1 MSRITSFLGRH
12 KKALIVLAVLAVAG
26 TVGWMRVN
34 QAAAAAQKAAAQQ
47 VQTFT
52 LEKGDLSRT
61 LSVSGSIQSAQVTQV
76 AAAQT
81 YPVAEVLVSEGDVVA
96 EGDVLAT
103 LDTTDLDA
111 QIKVQQE
118 AVAAEKQQNDLSI
131 SQAQRRLEDARNQK
145 TIDEDVTADWDQTE
159 RDTKLRQDSLA
170 IEDAQDV
177 LVNAVTA
184 ADAPS
189 AAAQQLKTLQ
199 NAKKQCTITAPCAG
213 TITQVKAVVGGAA
226 GEIATIENQSALEAL
241 LSVREY
247 DVNQL
252 SVGQSVTLT
261 SGAKDVFHG
270 SISWIAPKATV
281 NKNGEVNENGE
292 ASYAV
297 KVSVDDATSAL
308 RLGMTAKAKV
318 LLEEKKGV
326 FSVPLDAVGTD
337 ENGETVV
344 YQKNTDA
351 EGNVTFTPI
360 PVTTGVETDL
370 SVEVSGEGLTEGME
384 LRSLA
389 DPEAMQ

>member
-1 MSRITSFLGRH
+1 MSRIISFFGRH
-12 KKALIVLAVLAVAG
+12 KKALIALAILAA
-26 TVGWMRVN
+26 VGAFGWTRMN
-34 QAAAAAQKAAAQQ
+34 QAAVAAQKAAEQQ

-61 LSVSGSIQSAQVTQV
+61 LSVSGSIQSAQVTEV

-96 EGDVLAT
+96 EGDVIAT

-111 QIKVQQE
+111 QIQVQQE
-118 AVAAEKQQNDLSI
+118 AVAAEKQQNELSI

-145 TIDEDVTADWDQTE
+145 AIDEDVTAEWEQTE
-159 RDTKLRQDSLA
+159 KDAKLRQDSLA

-177 LVNAVTA
+177 LVNAVAA

-199 NAKKQCTITAPCAG
+199 SAKAQCTITAPCSG
-213 TITQVKAVVGGAA
+213 TVTQVKAVVGGAA
-226 GEIATIENQSALEAL
+226 GAIATIENQSALEAL

-247 DVNQL
+247 DINQL
-252 SVGQSVTLT
+252 AVGQSVTLT

-270 SISWIAPKATV
+270 AIIWIAPKAA
-281 NKNGEVNENGE
+281 VNENGE
-292 ASYAV
+292 ASYGV
-297 KVSVDDATSAL
+297 KVSVDDATGAL

-344 YQKNTDA
+344 YRKNTDA
-351 EGNVTFTPI
+351 EGNVTFIPI
-360 PVTTGVETDL
+360 PVITGMENDL

-389 DPEAMQ
+389 DPEAMA

>member
-26 TVGWMRVN
+26 AVGWTRMN

-297 KVSVDDATSAL
+297 KVSVDDATGAL

>member
-1 MSRITSFLGRH
+1 MSRIISFFGRH
-12 KKALIVLAVLAVAG
+12 KKALIALVVLAAVGAF
-26 TVGWMRVN
+26 GWVRMN
-34 QAAAAAQKAAAQQ
+34 QAAEAAQKAAAQQ

-52 LEKGDLSRT
+52 LEKGELSRT
-61 LSVSGSIQSAQVTQV
+61 LSVSGSIQSAQVTEV

-96 EGDVLAT
+96 EGDVIAT

-111 QIKVQQE
+111 QIQVQQE
-118 AVAAEKQQNDLSI
+118 AVAAEKQQNEMSI

-145 TIDEDVTADWDQTE
+145 AIDEGVTADWEQTE
-159 RDTKLRQDSLA
+159 RDAKLRQDSLA

-189 AAAQQLKTLQ
+189 AAAQQLGTLQ
-199 NAKKQCTITAPCAG
+199 NAKKQCTVTAPCSG
-213 TITQVKAVVGGAA
+213 TITQVKAVAGGAA
-226 GEIATIENQSALEAL
+226 GAIATIENQSALEAL

-247 DVNQL
+247 DINQL
-252 SVGQSVTLT
+252 AVGQSVTLT

-270 SISWIAPKATV
+270 SITWIAPKAT
-281 NKNGEVNENGE
+281 VNENGE

-297 KVSVDDATSAL
+297 KVSVDDATEAL

-337 ENGETVV
+337 ENGEAVV
-344 YQKNTDA
+344 YRKDTDA

-360 PVTTGVETDL
+360 PVTTGMETEL

-389 DPEAMQ
+389 DPEAMA

>member
-1 MSRITSFLGRH
+1 MSRIISFFGRH
-12 KKALIVLAVLAVAG
+12 KKALIALAILAA
-26 TVGWMRVN
+26 VGAFGWTRMNR
-34 QAAAAAQKAAAQQ
+34 AAEAAQKAAAQQ

-61 LSVSGSIQSAQVTQV
+61 LSVSGSIQSAQVTEV

-96 EGDVLAT
+96 EGDVIAT

-111 QIKVQQE
+111 QIQVQRE
-118 AVAAEKQQNDLSI
+118 AVAAEKQQNELSI

-145 TIDEDVTADWDQTE
+145 AIDEGVTADWEQTE
-159 RDTKLRQDSLA
+159 KDAKLRQDSLA

-177 LVNAVTA
+177 LVNAVAA

-199 NAKKQCTITAPCAG
+199 SAKAQCTITAPCSG
-213 TITQVKAVVGGAA
+213 TVTQVKAVVGGAA
-226 GEIATIENQSALEAL
+226 GAIATIENQSDLEAL

-247 DVNQL
+247 DINQL
-252 SVGQSVTLT
+252 AVGQSVTLT

-270 SISWIAPKATV
+270 SITWIAPKAT
-281 NKNGEVNENGE
+281 VNENGE

-297 KVSVDDATSAL
+297 KVSVDDATEAL

-337 ENGETVV
+337 ENGEAVV
-344 YQKNTDA
+344 YRKDTDA

-360 PVTTGVETDL
+360 PVTTGMETEL
-370 SVEVSGEGLTEGME
+370 SVEVSGEGLTEGVE

-389 DPEAMQ
+389 DPEAMA

>member
-1 MSRITSFLGRH
+1 MSRIISFLGRH
-12 KKALIVLAVLAVAG
+12 KKALVALAVLAAVI
-26 TVGWMRVN
+26 VFGWVRMSR
-34 QAAAAAQKAAAQQ
+34 AAQAAQKAAAQQ

-52 LEKGDLSRT
+52 LEKGDLRRT
-61 LSVSGSIQSAQVTQV
+61 LSVSGSIQSARVTEV

-96 EGDVLAT
+96 EGDVIAT

-111 QIKVQQE
+111 QIQVQQE
-118 AVAAEKQQNDLSI
+118 AVAAEKQQNELSI

-145 TIDEDVTADWDQTE
+145 AIDEEVTAEWEQTE
-159 RDTKLRQDSLA
+159 KDAKLRQDSLA

-199 NAKKQCTITAPCAG
+199 IAKKQCTITAPCSG

-226 GEIATIENQSALEAL
+226 GAIATIENQSALEAL

-247 DVNQL
+247 DINQL
-252 SVGQSVTLT
+252 AVGQSVTLT

-270 SISWIAPKATV
+270 AITWIAPKAT
-281 NKNGEVNENGE
+281 VNENGE

-297 KVSVDDATSAL
+297 KVSVDDATEAL

-337 ENGETVV
+337 ENGEAVV
-344 YQKNTDA
+344 YRKDTDA

-360 PVTTGVETDL
+360 LVTTGMETEL

-389 DPEAMQ
+389 DPEAMA

>member
-1 MSRITSFLGRH
+1 MSRIISFFGRH
-12 KKALIVLAVLAVAG
+12 KKALIALVVLAAVGAF
-26 TVGWMRVN
+26 GWVRMN
-34 QAAAAAQKAAAQQ
+34 QAAEAAQKAAAQQ

-61 LSVSGSIQSAQVTQV
+61 LSVSGSIQSAQVTEV

-81 YPVAEVLVSEGDVVA
+81 YPVAEVLVSEGEVVS

-103 LDTTDLDA
+103 LDNTDLDA

-118 AVAAEKQQNDLSI
+118 AVAAEKQQNELSI
-131 SQAQRRLEDARNQK
+131 SQAQRRLEDARNQ
-145 TIDEDVTADWDQTE
+145 TAIDEGVTADWEQTE
-159 RDTKLRQDSLA
+159 KDAKLRQDSLA

-177 LVNAVTA
+177 LVNAVAA

-199 NAKKQCTITAPCAG
+199 SAKKQCTITAPCSG
-213 TITQVKAVVGGAA
+213 TVTQVKAVVGGAA
-226 GEIATIENQSALEAL
+226 GAIATIENQSALEAL

-247 DVNQL
+247 DINQL
-252 SVGQSVTLT
+252 AVGQSVTLT
-261 SGAKDVFHG
+261 SGAKNVFHG
-270 SISWIAPKATV
+270 AITWIAPKATV
-281 NKNGEVNENGE
+281 NENGE
-292 ASYAV
+292 ASYGV
-297 KVSVDDATSAL
+297 KVSVDDATEAL

-337 ENGETVV
+337 ENGEAVV

-360 PVTTGVETDL
+360 PVTIGMETEL
-370 SVEVSGEGLTEGME
+370 YVEVSGEGLTEGME

-389 DPEAMQ
+389 DPEAMA

>member
-1 MSRITSFLGRH
+1 MSRIISFFGRH
-12 KKALIVLAVLAVAG
+12 KKALIALAILAA
-26 TVGWMRVN
+26 VGAFGWTRMNR
-34 QAAAAAQKAAAQQ
+34 AAEAAQKAAAQQ

-61 LSVSGSIQSAQVTQV
+61 LSVSGSIQSAQVTEV

-96 EGDVLAT
+96 EGDVIAT

-111 QIKVQQE
+111 QIQVQQE
-118 AVAAEKQQNDLSI
+118 AVAAEKQQNELSI

-145 TIDEDVTADWDQTE
+145 AIDEEVTAEWEQTE
-159 RDTKLRQDSLA
+159 KDAKLRQDSLA

-199 NAKKQCTITAPCAG
+199 IAKKQCTITAPCSG
-213 TITQVKAVVGGAA
+213 TVTQVKAVVGGAA
-226 GEIATIENQSALEAL
+226 GAIATIENQSALEAL

-247 DVNQL
+247 DINQL
-252 SVGQSVTLT
+252 AVGQSVTLT

-270 SISWIAPKATV
+270 AITWIAPKAT
-281 NKNGEVNENGE
+281 VNENGE

-297 KVSVDDATSAL
+297 KVSVDDATEAL

-337 ENGETVV
+337 ENGEAVV
-344 YQKNTDA
+344 YRKDTDA

-360 PVTTGVETDL
+360 PVTTGMETEL

-389 DPEAMQ
+389 DPEAMA

>member
-1 MSRITSFLGRH
+1 MSRIISFFGRH
-12 KKALIVLAVLAVAG
+12 KKALIALAILAA
-26 TVGWMRVN
+26 VGAFGWTRMN
-34 QAAAAAQKAAAQQ
+34 QAAVAAQKAAEQQ

-61 LSVSGSIQSAQVTQV
+61 LSVSGSIQSAQVTEV

-96 EGDVLAT
+96 EGDVIAT

-111 QIKVQQE
+111 QIQVQQE
-118 AVAAEKQQNDLSI
+118 AVAAEKQQNELSI

-145 TIDEDVTADWDQTE
+145 AIDEGVTADWEQTE
-159 RDTKLRQDSLA
+159 KDAKLRQDSLA

-177 LVNAVTA
+177 LVNAVAA

-199 NAKKQCTITAPCAG
+199 SVKAQCTITAPCSG
-213 TITQVKAVVGGAA
+213 IVTQVKAVVGGAA
-226 GEIATIENQSALEAL
+226 GAIATIENQSALEAL

-247 DVNQL
+247 DINQL
-252 SVGQSVTLT
+252 AVGQSVTLT

-270 SISWIAPKATV
+270 SITWIAPKAT
-281 NKNGEVNENGE
+281 VNENGE

-297 KVSVDDATSAL
+297 KVSVDDATEAL

-337 ENGETVV
+337 ENGEAVV
-344 YQKNTDA
+344 YRKDTDA

-360 PVTTGVETDL
+360 PVTTGMETEL

-389 DPEAMQ
+389 DPEAMA

>member
-1 MSRITSFLGRH
+1 MSRIISFFGRH
-12 KKALIVLAVLAVAG
+12 KKALIALVVLAAVGAF
-26 TVGWMRVN
+26 GWVRMN
-34 QAAAAAQKAAAQQ
+34 QAAEAAQKAAAQQ

-61 LSVSGSIQSAQVTQV
+61 LSVSGSIQSAQVTEV

-118 AVAAEKQQNDLSI
+118 AVAAEKQQNELSI

-145 TIDEDVTADWDQTE
+145 AIDEGVTADWEQTE
-159 RDTKLRQDSLA
+159 KDAKLRQDSLA

-177 LVNAVTA
+177 LVNAVAA

-199 NAKKQCTITAPCAG
+199 SAKKQCTITAPCSG
-213 TITQVKAVVGGAA
+213 TVTQVKAVVGGAA
-226 GEIATIENQSALEAL
+226 GAIATIENQSALEAL

-247 DVNQL
+247 DINQL
-252 SVGQSVTLT
+252 AVGQSVTLT

-270 SISWIAPKATV
+270 AITWIAPKAT
-281 NKNGEVNENGE
+281 VNENGE

-297 KVSVDDATSAL
+297 KVSVDDATEAL

-337 ENGETVV
+337 ENGEAVV

-360 PVTTGVETDL
+360 PVTTGMETEL
-370 SVEVSGEGLTEGME
+370 YVEVSGEGLTKGME

-389 DPEAMQ
+389 DPEAMA

>member
-1 MSRITSFLGRH
+1 MSRIISFLGRH
-12 KKALIVLAVLAVAG
+12 KKALVALAVLAAAG
-26 TVGWMRVN
+26 AFGWVRMSR
-34 QAAAAAQKAAAQQ
+34 AAQAAQKAAAQQ

-61 LSVSGSIQSAQVTQV
+61 LSVSGSIQSAQVTEV

-118 AVAAEKQQNDLSI
+118 AVAAEQRQNELSV

-145 TIDEDVTADWDQTE
+145 AIDEEATADWDQAE
-159 RDTKLRQDSLA
+159 RDAKLRQDSLA

-199 NAKKQCTITAPCAG
+199 NAKKQCTVTAPCSG
-213 TITQVKAVVGGAA
+213 TITQVKAVAGGAA
-226 GEIATIENQSALEAL
+226 GAIATIEDQSALEAL
-241 LSVREY
+241 LTVREY
-247 DVNQL
+247 DINQL
-252 SVGQSVTLT
+252 AVGQSVTLT

-270 SISWIAPKATV
+270 AVAWIAPKAS
-281 NKNGEVNENGE
+281 VNENGE
-292 ASYAV
+292 ACYEV
-297 KVSVDDATSAL
+297 KVSVDDATGAL

-326 FSVPLDAVGTD
+326 FSVPLDAVGVD
-337 ENGETVV
+337 ENGAPVV
-344 YQKNTDA
+344 YQQTTDA
-351 EGNVTFTPI
+351 EGNVTFVPV
-360 PVTTGVETDL
+360 PVTTGMETDL
-370 SVEVSGEGLTEGME
+370 AVEVSGEGLTEGME